1 MGAKAKAIVIHERD
15 NVATALTPLEAG
27 SVTSVK
33 TGGRSEKIKILV
45 SIPIGHKFALRD
57 IEKGA
62 DVFKYGEPIG
72 RTTAPIARGEHVH
85 VHNVVSHR
93 GRKEGA

>member
-1 MGAKAKAIVIHERD
+1 MGAKGKAIVIHERD

-27 SVTSVK
+27 SVTSIKLAGRLEKVK
-33 TGGRSEKIKILV
+33 MLSA
-45 SIPIGHKFALRD
+45 IPIGHKFALRD

-62 DVFKYGEPIG
+62 DVFKYGEAIG
-72 RTTAPIARGEHVH
+72 RTTAAIARGEHVH